1 MILQVFQSEF
11 FSEKNRQIGV
21 IFVIVK
27 ISLQHMK
34 TLKILVLIL
43 PVIAFTRCGKIE
55 QLPPEPYIEFSRF
68 TVYDTIDIL
77 GNRQKAG
84 KLEFEF
90 EDGDGDLGLEPPNN
104 LEEADS
110 TNLFFT
116 MFRKTGGVMEQVTEN
131 DPLKPS
137 SYRIPFMDRPGQN
150 KILKGNMIITFLYMT
165 YNVTDTIKYEFYVRD
180 RAGNESNTDETSE
193 IVLSVN
199 KVYGFEKL
207 RVEK

>member
-1 MILQVFQSEF
+1 
-11 FSEKNRQIGV
+11 
-21 IFVIVK
+21 
-27 ISLQHMK
+27 MK
-34 TLKILVLIL
+34 TLKFLVLFL
-43 PVIAFTRCGKIE
+43 PVIAFARCGKIE
-55 QLPPEPYIEFSRF
+55 QLPPEPFIEFSSF

-90 EDGDGDLGLEPPNN
+90 EDGDGDLGLKAPSN
-104 LEEADS
+104 LEQTDS

-116 MFRKTGGVMEQVTEN
+116 LFRKTGGVMEQVAEN

-137 SYRIPFMDRPGQN
+137 SYRIPFMDRLGQN
-150 KILKGNMIITFLYMT
+150 KILKGTMVITFLYLS
-165 YNVTDTIKYEFYVRD
+165 YNVNDTIKYEFYVKD

-199 KVYGFEKL
+199 KVYSFEKL
-207 RVEK
+207 PIEK